1 MDGIELKFE
10 DDALKE
16 IVRETMVRKTGARGL
31 RSVMEKTLQKA
42 MFEMP
47 GSGNKEF
54 VVTAE
59 IVKNGLK
66 APEKKPADKTVA
78 LDAGAET
85 AKKTRKKAS

>member
-1 MDGIELKFE
+1 
-10 DDALKE
+10 
-16 IVRETMVRKTGARGL
+16 
-31 RSVMEKTLQKA
+31 MEKTLQKA

-66 APEKKPADKTVA
+66 APEKKSADKTVA
-78 LDAGAET
+78 LNAGAET
-85 AKKTRKKAS
+85 AKKSRKKAS